1 MRIWSVLLL
10 LVFGVAGCTV
20 APVGGGT
27 FPSSSDPARAAAA
40 QFVAVVE
47 TVEPVAERECRLR
60 TRGSNCDFLIVV
72 DDRPGQPANAHQF
85 VTDRGQPVISFTLAL
100 IGSVRNADELA
111 FVMGHEAAHHIAGH
125 LDKQAASALQGAQIL
140 GGLASLQGG
149 TERQVRKAQEIGA
162 LLGARRYSKDFEL
175 EADALGAVI
184 TLKAGFDAVRG
195 AEFFN
200 RLPDPG
206 DQFLGTHPPNAERLA
221 TVRRTAAAL

>member
-1 MRIWSVLLL
+1 
-10 LVFGVAGCTV
+10 
-20 APVGGGT
+20 
-27 FPSSSDPARAAAA
+27 
-40 QFVAVVE
+40 
-47 TVEPVAERECRLR
+47 
-60 TRGSNCDFLIVV
+60 
-72 DDRPGQPANAHQF
+72 
-85 VTDRGQPVISFTLAL
+85 
-100 IGSVRNADELA
+100 
-111 FVMGHEAAHHIAGH
+111 
-125 LDKQAASALQGAQIL
+125 LQGAQIL